1 MRFGDKVRV
10 ARMRWCAHVQ
20 RRDSGHIR
28 LRMLN
33 IELTTKEIHGC
44 NEEGHRV
51 LVGQKRML
59 GARGQ
64 TDDLLWQPKKEQL
77 EEEEDD
83 EEESIAFSIHVSE
96 LHSSL
101 RNKTCDRIKKFITKN
116 KCAEKIQKW

>member
-101 RNKTCDRIKKFITKN
+101 RNKT
-116 KCAEKIQKW
+116 